1 MKKIGNL
8 QSTQSKTIYYILIF
22 SVLFI
27 LPISEV
33 FSNDV
38 KVAAVVT
45 PRQIQ
50 LNERAKLE
58 LSISGNTLI
67 EDIGTPKFNFLPDF
81 LVVPLQTKTT
91 PHLVE
96 NNVAV
101 EMAWAYELIPQKIGE
116 VVLSDISF
124 SYQGVPYVANPGKI
138 IVGAADTYTHPST
151 GGIHKVEATISKKN
165 PYVHEAIE
173 YRFRYLYTAVLPT
186 KESAVTTLP
195 KFQDFIIEEQSDEK
209 AGTVKLR
216 GNIYHYQESLIR
228 IYPKNTGKI
237 LIQSTQLE
245 LPIKSNPKILK
256 TESIP
261 INVQPLPELGIPP
274 DFNGAV
280 GEYNIT
286 AQVDRTRLEVREALT
301 LTLIITGSGNFN
313 TVNPPRLTSLNG
325 FRVDPPNHVNNNTTN
340 NAQYTY
346 VVIPLKAGILKIPTI
361 NFSYFNPKKHN
372 YQTTNT
378 TPIPITVLPNPTGV
392 EKNNTDTYSWLLWL
406 ILIPLLTVVGYG
418 GYLIY
423 RSKLNTN
430 NGNPST
436 DGTVIPSGQ
445 VNEVLEELDSLK
457 ENIGSTSLVEEVPRL
472 FNKFLCDIQGV
483 PQRKLNITE
492 IPDICQQYNIPKPI
506 VDEIVDILKKGE
518 HHRFAPVPL
527 SVEERNTLV
536 TRITSVIKHVDE
548 TESIRTN
555 DP

>member
-8 QSTQSKTIYYILIF
+8 QSLQSKTIYCIFIF
-22 SVLFI
+22 SVILI
-27 LPISEV
+27 LPTSEV
-33 FSNDV
+33 LSNDV

-50 LNERAKLE
+50 LNEKAKLE
-58 LSISGNTLI
+58 LSISGRTLI

-91 PHLVE
+91 PRLVE
-96 NNVAV
+96 DKVAV
-101 EMAWAYELIPQKIGE
+101 KMAWAYELIPQKIGE
-116 VVLSDISF
+116 VVLSDVSF

-138 IVGAADTYTHPST
+138 IVSAADTYTHPST
-151 GGIHKVEATISKKN
+151 GGIHKVEATINKKN
-165 PYVHEAIE
+165 PYVNEAIE
-173 YRFRYLYTAVLPT
+173 YRFRYLYTTILPT
-186 KESAVTTLP
+186 KESTVTTLP
-195 KFQDFIIEEQSDEK
+195 KFQDFIIEKLLDEK
-209 AGTVKLR
+209 TGAVKLR
-216 GNIYHYQESLIR
+216 GNTYHYQESVIR

-237 LIQSTQLE
+237 LIQSSQLE

-261 INVQPLPELGIPP
+261 INVQPLPELDKPP

-286 AQVDRTRLEVREALT
+286 AQVDRTRLEVRKALT

-313 TVNPPRLTSLNG
+313 TVNPPKLTSLNV

-361 NFSYFNPKKHN
+361 NFSYFNPKKQT

-378 TPIPITVLPNPTGV
+378 TPIPITVLPNPTDV
-392 EKNNTDTYSWLLWL
+392 DKINTDTYSWILWL
-406 ILIPLLTVVGYG
+406 ILIPLLAVLGYG

-423 RSKLNTN
+423 RSKLNPN
-430 NGNPST
+430 NGNPSP
-436 DGTVIPSGQ
+436 DDAVISSGQ
-445 VNEVLEELDSLK
+445 IKEVLEELDSLK
-457 ENIGSTSLVEEVPRL
+457 ENTGSTSLVEEVPRL
-472 FNKFLCDIQGV
+472 FNKFLCNIQGV
-483 PQRKLNITE
+483 PQQKLNITE
-492 IPDICQQYNIPKPI
+492 ILDICQQLSIPTQI
-506 VDEIVDILKKGE
+506 VDEIVDILKKCE

-527 SVEERNTLV
+527 SVEDRNTLV
-536 TRITSVIKHVDE
+536 TRAMSVIKHIDE
-548 TESIRTN
+548 SKST
-555 DP
+555 